1 MTEIRLKRLNI
12 RSTILGL
19 YFVTLSLILLFATQF
34 IPLSLV
40 KFIQYLYM
48 FSILFI
54 PGFLILN
61 IIEKK
66 EIDFTTAMLFSLGL
80 SIFSITFVC
89 ILSNTILPI
98 FNVTPINRENLLISY
113 LFVFSLF
120 ICPLS
125 IKKIISIPIRYDTT
139 SMLLGLLLILI
150 TLIGTLLLEINNN
163 TLILLSF
170 SLFSILPILIHFKV
184 IKEEAFPF
192 MIWAFSLSLVMYNSI
207 FGEYPRV
214 TDNFS
219 EVFTINEFV
228 LKQGIWEQAA
238 PSNILAMPNVE
249 LLVPFLS
256 FFTDGLF
263 STYKLVIPFVASFIP
278 VAVYK
283 LAEIKYGSRFAFYS
297 AYFFSSLFNYFAWSS
312 ITAKMAFAGLF
323 LGLLGIII
331 LRNDPKERLLLII
344 FAACLIFSHYGTT
357 AIFAIGL
364 ILSSLFLLLLPHR
377 SSLKNFAILYVTMFY
392 AYSMYATK
400 GSIFKS
406 VNLTIINTLR
416 GIEDILSP
424 KNYGS
429 ELLLAQVPAYLE
441 ILKFLYIIAFVFGVI
456 EVLHILLKRR
466 ETIDEYF
473 VISCALFALIPVPYI
488 FPVGQYGGG
497 RAWFIPCILAS
508 PFIIAGLVKAGKFLR
523 FNSLIVVFM
532 ILFFMFNSGLAAE
545 VFWKHNVGAS
555 IYISYPRI
563 VKSGNIWERAY
574 LDKVSLNGEDLASGF
589 WLSHHIH
596 NNTIIYADR
605 NAIWKLYF
613 AGISRGDVRD
623 KMGSKPYAHVLQ
635 REKNLKVDSYLYLS
649 KFNTE
654 NRLIKVSGRIKPEL
668 IPANEVINVDISKI
682 YTNSGSEIYYR

>member
-1 MTEIRLKRLNI
+1 MTEIRINVRPI
-12 RSTILGL
+12 ILVL
-19 YFVTLSLILLFATQF
+19 YFVTLSLILLLATQF
-34 IPLSLV
+34 IPSGLA
-40 KFIQYLYM
+40 KFIQYLYV

-66 EIDFTTAMLFSLGL
+66 GGDFTTTILFSLGL

-98 FNVTPINRENLLISY
+98 FNVTPINEENLLISY
-113 LFVFSLF
+113 LLAFSLF

-125 IKKIISIPIRYDTT
+125 IKKIKRVSIPIRYDIT
-139 SMLLGLLLILI
+139 SILLGLLLILM
-150 TLIGTLLLEINNN
+150 TLIGTLLLETDN

-184 IKEEAFPF
+184 IKEAFPF

-207 FGEYPRV
+207 FGEYPRA
-214 TDNFS
+214 TDNIA

-228 LKQGIWEQAA
+228 LKHKIWEQIA
-238 PSNILAMPNVE
+238 PSNILAMPNVV

-256 FFTDGLF
+256 FFTGGLF
-263 STYKLVIPFVASFIP
+263 STFKHIIPFVASFIP

-297 AYFFSSLFNYFAWSS
+297 AYFFSSLFNYFTWSS

-331 LRNDPKERLLLII
+331 LRNDFKERLLLVI
-344 FAACLIFSHYGTT
+344 FAVCLIFSHYGVA

-364 ILSSLFLLLLPHR
+364 ILSSPLLLLLPYR
-377 SSLKNFAILYVTMFY
+377 SSLKNFVILYVTMFY

-473 VISCALFALIPVPYI
+473 VISCALFALIPIPYI
-488 FPVGQYGGG
+488 FPGQYGGG

-508 PFIIAGLVKAGKFLR
+508 PFIIAGLVKAGKFLE
-523 FNSLIVVFM
+523 FKGLIVVFM

-555 IYISYPRI
+555 IYVSYPRI
-563 VKSGNIWERAY
+563 IKSGDIWEREY
-574 LDKVSLNGEDLASGF
+574 LDRVTLNGKDLVSGF

-596 NNTIIYADR
+596 NTIIYADR
-605 NAIWKLYF
+605 NTIGKLYF
-613 AGISRGDVRD
+613 AGISRGDVRN
-623 KMGSKPYAHVLQ
+623 KMGSKPYSHLLQ
-635 REKNLKVDSYLYLS
+635 RDKNLKVDSYLYLS

-654 NRLIKVSGRIKPEL
+654 NRLIKVSGRLRPEL
-668 IPANEVINVDISKI
+668 IPVNEVINVDISKI

>member
-1 MTEIRLKRLNI
+1 MTEILNVRPI
-12 RSTILGL
+12 ILVL
-19 YFVTLSLILLFATQF
+19 YLVTLSLVLLLATQF
-34 IPLSLV
+34 IPSGLV
-40 KFIQYLYM
+40 EFIRYLYV

-54 PGFLILN
+54 PGVLILN

-66 EIDFTTAMLFSLGL
+66 ERDFTTTILFSLGL

-98 FNVTPINRENLLISY
+98 FNITPINRENLLISY

-125 IKKIISIPIRYDTT
+125 IKKIKRISIPIRYDIT
-139 SMLLGLLLILI
+139 SILLGLLLILI
-150 TLIGTLLLEINNN
+150 TLIGTLLLEINN

-192 MIWAFSLSLVMYNSI
+192 MIWAFSLSLVMYDSI

-214 TDNFS
+214 TDCFA

-228 LKQGIWEQAA
+228 LKRGIWEQTA
-238 PSNILAMPNVE
+238 PNNILAMPNVV

-256 FFTDGLF
+256 FFTGGLF
-263 STYKLVIPFVASFIP
+263 STFKLIIPFVASFIP

-283 LAEIKYGSRFAFYS
+283 LAEIKYGSEFAFYS
-297 AYFFSSLFNYFAWSS
+297 AYFFSSIFNYFAWSS

-331 LRNDPKERLLLII
+331 LRNDPKERLLLVI
-344 FAACLIFSHYGTT
+344 FAVCLIFSHYGTA

-364 ILSSLFLLLLPHR
+364 ILSSPLLLLLLHR
-377 SSLKNFAILYVTMFY
+377 SNLKNFAILYVTMFY
-392 AYSMYATK
+392 AYSMYAAK
-400 GSIFKS
+400 GSIFES

-441 ILKFLYIIAFVFGVI
+441 ILKFLYIVAFIFGLI
-456 EVLHILLKRR
+456 EVLHILLKR

-473 VISCALFALIPVPYI
+473 VISCALFALISIPYI
-488 FPVGQYGGG
+488 FPVHQYGGG

-523 FNSLIVVFM
+523 FKGLIVIFIV
-532 ILFFMFNSGLAAE
+532 LFFMFNSGFAAE

-563 VKSGNIWERAY
+563 IKSGDIWEREY
-574 LDKVSLNGEDLASGF
+574 LDRVSLNGEDLASGF

-596 NNTIIYADR
+596 NTIIYADR

-623 KMGSKPYAHVLQ
+623 KMGSKPYSHVLQ
-635 REKNLKVDSYLYLS
+635 RDKNLKVDSYLYLS

-654 NRLIKVSGRIKPEL
+654 NRLIKVGGRLRPEL
-668 IPANEVINVDISKI
+668 IPANEVMNVDISKI
-682 YTNSGSEIYYR
+682 YTNSGSEIYYH

>member
-1 MTEIRLKRLNI
+1 MTEIRLNI
-12 RSTILGL
+12 RPIILVL
-19 YFVTLSLILLFATQF
+19 YFVTLSLILLLATQF
-34 IPLSLV
+34 IPSSLV
-40 KFIQYLYM
+40 EFIRYLYV

-61 IIEKK
+61 IIKK
-66 EIDFTTAMLFSLGL
+66 KIDFTTAMLFSLGL
-80 SIFSITFVC
+80 SIFLITFVC

-98 FNVTPINRENLLISY
+98 FNVTSINRESLLISY
-113 LFVFSLF
+113 LLVFSLF

-125 IKKIISIPIRYDTT
+125 IKKRRISILIRYNITPI
-139 SMLLGLLLILI
+139 LLGLLLILI
-150 TLIGTLLLEINNN
+150 TLIGTLLLKIDN

-207 FGEYPRV
+207 FGEYPRA

-228 LKQGIWEQAA
+228 LKRGIWEQIA
-238 PSNILAMPNVE
+238 PNNILAMPNVV

-256 FFTDGLF
+256 FFTGGLF

-278 VAVYK
+278 VAIYK

-297 AYFFSSLFNYFAWSS
+297 AYFFSSFFSYFTWSS
-312 ITAKMAFAGLF
+312 ITAKMVFAGLF

-331 LRNDPKERLLLII
+331 LRNDPKEKLLLVI
-344 FAACLIFSHYGTT
+344 FAACLIFSHYGTA

-364 ILSSLFLLLLPHR
+364 ILSSPLLLLLSHR
-377 SSLKNFAILYVTMFY
+377 LSLKNFAILYVTMFY

-400 GSIFKS
+400 GSIFES

-441 ILKFLYIIAFVFGVI
+441 ILKFLYIIAFVFGLI
-456 EVLHILLKRR
+456 EVLHILLERR
-466 ETIDEYF
+466 ETINEYF
-473 VISCALFALIPVPYI
+473 IISCALFALIPVPYI
-488 FPVGQYGGG
+488 FPVGQYGSG
-497 RAWFIPCILAS
+497 RAWFILGILTS
-508 PFIIAGLVKAGKFLR
+508 PFVIAGLIKVGKFLR
-523 FNSLIVVFM
+523 FKGLIVVFM
-532 ILFFMFNSGLAAE
+532 ILFFMFNSSLAAE
-545 VFWKHNVGAS
+545 VFWRHNVGAS

-563 VKSGNIWERAY
+563 IKSGDIWEREY
-574 LDKVSLNGEDLASGF
+574 LDRVSLNRKDLASGF

-596 NNTIIYADR
+596 NTIVYADR
-605 NAIWKLYF
+605 NAIVKLHF
-613 AGISRGDVRD
+613 AGISRGDVRN
-623 KMGSKPYAHVLQ
+623 KMGSKPYSHLLQ
-635 REKNLKVDSYLYLS
+635 RDKNLKVDSYLYLS
-649 KFNTE
+649 KFNME
-654 NRLIKVSGRIKPEL
+654 NRLIKVGGRLRPEL
-668 IPANEVINVDISKI
+668 IPTNEVINVDISKL

>member
-1 MTEIRLKRLNI
+1 MTEIRLNVRPI
-12 RSTILGL
+12 ILAF
-19 YFVTLSLILLFATQF
+19 YFVTLSLILLLATQF
-34 IPLSLV
+34 IPSGLV
-40 KFIQYLYM
+40 EFIRYLYV

-66 EIDFTTAMLFSLGL
+66 EVDFTTTILFSLSL

-98 FNVTPINRENLLISY
+98 FNVTPINKKNLLISY
-113 LFVFSLF
+113 LLVFSLF

-125 IKKIISIPIRYDTT
+125 IRKIKRVSIPIRYDIT
-139 SMLLGLLLILI
+139 SILLGLLLILI
-150 TLIGTLLLEINNN
+150 TLIGTLLLKIDN

-207 FGEYPRV
+207 FGEYPRA

-228 LKQGIWEQAA
+228 LKHGIWEQTA
-238 PSNILAMPNVE
+238 PNNILAMPNVV

-256 FFTDGLF
+256 FFTGGLF
-263 STYKLVIPFVASFIP
+263 STFKFIIPFVASFIP

-283 LAEIKYGSRFAFYS
+283 LVEIKYGSRFAFYS

-312 ITAKMAFAGLF
+312 TMPKMVFAGLF

-331 LRNDPKERLLLII
+331 LRNDPKERLLLVI
-344 FAACLIFSHYGTT
+344 FAVCLIFSHYGT
-357 AIFAIGL
+357 AAVFAIGL
-364 ILSSLFLLLLPHR
+364 ILSSLLLLLLPHG
-377 SSLKNFAILYVTMFY
+377 SNLKNFVILYVTMFY

-400 GSIFKS
+400 GSIFES
-406 VNLTIINTLR
+406 MNLTIINTLR
-416 GIEDILSP
+416 GIKDILSP

-441 ILKFLYIIAFVFGVI
+441 ILKFLYIIAFVFGLI
-456 EVLHILLKRR
+456 EILYILLKRR

-473 VISCALFALIPVPYI
+473 VISCALFALIPIPYI
-488 FPVGQYGGG
+488 FPGQYGGG
-497 RAWFIPCILAS
+497 RAWFIPSILAS
-508 PFIIAGLVKAGKFLR
+508 PFVIAGLVKVGKFLR
-523 FNSLIVVFM
+523 FKGLIVVFM

-563 VKSGNIWERAY
+563 IKSGDIWEREY
-574 LDKVSLNGEDLASGF
+574 LDRVSLNGEDLASGF

-596 NNTIIYADR
+596 NTIIYADR

-613 AGISRGDVRD
+613 AGISRGDVRN
-623 KMGSKPYAHVLQ
+623 KMGSKPYSHLLQ
-635 REKNLKVDSYLYLS
+635 RDKNLKVDSYLYLS

-654 NRLIKVSGRIKPEL
+654 NRLIKVGGRLRPEL
-668 IPANEVINVDISKI
+668 IPANEVINVDIIPKI